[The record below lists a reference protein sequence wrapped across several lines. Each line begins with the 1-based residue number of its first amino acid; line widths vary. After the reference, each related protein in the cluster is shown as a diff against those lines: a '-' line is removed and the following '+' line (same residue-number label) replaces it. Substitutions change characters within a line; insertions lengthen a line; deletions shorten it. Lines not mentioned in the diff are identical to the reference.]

1 MTTEAEPIFITFK
14 FKEHHLVVRVAEF
27 PAYDMLKT
35 MAVNYF
41 PEGRGGNISLKS
53 GTVNYLIAS
62 EKSLKDLID
71 FGAFTG
77 NKFTIEIEA
86 QRSVFDAFRGAQ
98 QVAQPQRH
106 EPFSWNPNPN
116 RPPFES
122 YTPQVHVF
130 GSWSQPQN

>member
-1 MTTEAEPIFITFK
+1 MSAEPIFITLK
-14 FKEHHLVVRVAEF
+14 YGDQHLVVKVAEL
-27 PAYDMLKT
+27 PSYDRLKT
-35 MAVNYF
+35 MAVDYF
-41 PEGRGGNISLKS
+41 PRAGNISLKV
-53 GTVNYLIAS
+53 GTVNYLIAG